1 MFDFNNSEKNN
12 NKVKQQEICSK
23 FWKRCAVASSKDGK
37 DVLGCTQHLLNRLRL
52 SSENSVCAATHSF
65 MVMHRGVRPP
75 PTPSVLSASCG
86 IMAASVACDSCMYTI
101 SDPAPV
107 SCATSHTA
115 AHVRPLM
122 LDKCLFMYCMRAHVR
137 ACLEMRVLKTFDWNQ
152 SSLPSSSESDL

>member
-1 MFDFNNSEKNN
+1 MFESNFSKKEKN
-12 NKVKQQEICSK
+12 KVEHQE
-23 FWKRCAVASSKDGK
+23 CARSFESV
-37 DVLGCTQHLLNRLRL
+37 VRLRVANAVRVFL
-52 SSENSVCAATHSF
+52 DVPGIFSIDLRLLSENSVCAATHSF

-86 IMAASVACDSCMYTI
+86 IMAASVACDSCMYVI

-137 ACLEMRVLKTFDWNQ
+137 ACLEMRLKTFD
-152 SSLPSSSESDL
+152 